1 MGSILLSDNGSSR
14 TVKMR
19 VCQCRFGGGNDGKKA
34 GLMEDAADDEV
45 RVAMNP
51 IAAASSAA
59 IAEPVKMLGEEIA
72 AARVYRAQ
80 AKAANTLRAYTS
92 DWTQFE
98 GWCDERS
105 LEPLP
110 ARAEAVATYLATLA
124 LAGKADST
132 IGRHLAAIGWKHRQD
147 GLVAPVQR
155 DDRMVIADT
164 LAGIRREARARPSAR
179 KAAITASELAA
190 MIAAADGEGTRSIR
204 DRAILALGLAA
215 ALRRSELVALEWR
228 DVELVE
234 KGLRLTLRHSKTDQ
248 EGQGQVIA
256 VPSGKTLKPVKRLQA
271 WLAVRGGGAGPLFY
285 RIDPQGRMTDKPMSD
300 RSIARLIQ
308 KYASR
313 IGLKPEMV
321 AGHSLRAGFLTE
333 ASRTGATIAKMQE
346 VSRHKKVEVLL
357 GYVRSAELFDNHAG
371 GAFL

>member
-1 MGSILLSDNGSSR
+1 MADQSLDSPGAEARASLSTIGSAS
-14 TVKMR
+14 TV
-19 VCQCRFGGGNDGKKA
+19 V
-34 GLMEDAADDEV
+34 
-45 RVAMNP
+45 
-51 IAAASSAA
+51 
-59 IAEPVKMLGEEIA
+59 IAERVGALGAEIA
-72 AARVYRAQ
+72 AARGYRAQ

-92 DWTQFE
+92 DWNQFE
-98 GWCDERS
+98 SWCDERS
-105 LEPLP
+105 LDPLP
-110 ARAEAVATYLATLA
+110 ARPEAVATYLASLA
-124 LAGKADST
+124 LGGKADTT

-155 DDRMVIADT
+155 DERMVIADT

-179 KAAITASELAA
+179 KVAITASELAA
-190 MIAAADGEGTRSIR
+190 MIAAADGQGTRAIR
-204 DRAILALGLAA
+204 DRAIMALGLAA

-234 KGLRLTLRHSKTDQ
+234 RGLRLTLRHSKTDQ
-248 EGQGQVIA
+248 EGEGQVIA

-285 RIDPQGRMTDKPMSD
+285 RIDPQGRMTDQPMSD

-313 IGLKPEMV
+313 IGLKPDMV

-357 GYVRSAELFDNHAG
+357 GYVRSAELFDDHAG